1 MTPRGL
7 ISLCLALML
16 ALTSQVMAV
25 TRVSADATGQM
36 VLCVGAE
43 IVTVYVDEEGQPTAA
58 PHRCPDCALSE
69 GFVPEPP
76 RLMAPQEVAA
86 AFLVAES
93 AKSILRAERSPKPHT
108 RAPPIPV

>member
-25 TRVSADATGQM
+25 TRVSADATGQV
-36 VLCVGAE
+36 VLCVSAE

-58 PHRCPDCALSE
+58 PHLCPDCALNE
-69 GFVPEPP
+69 GFVPEAP
-76 RLMAPQEVAA
+76 RLTAPQEVAT
-86 AFLVAES
+86 AFLLADVAK
-93 AKSILRAERSPKPHT
+93 AVVRAERSPKPHT
-108 RAPPIPV
+108 RAPPSPV